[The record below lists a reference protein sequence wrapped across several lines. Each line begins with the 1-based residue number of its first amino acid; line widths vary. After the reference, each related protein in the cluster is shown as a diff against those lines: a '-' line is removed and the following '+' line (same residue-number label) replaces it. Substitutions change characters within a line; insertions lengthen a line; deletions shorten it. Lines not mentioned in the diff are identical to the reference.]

1 MFWTEWK
8 QEDNM
13 LKTCRMQ
20 SKQGLEENLKHYTLV
35 LEKTGLTLGYGMKN
49 YLEEEKIDRDKSVK
63 RQWQGSGE
71 RK

>member
-1 MFWTEWK
+1 MT
-8 QEDNM
+8 
-13 LKTCRMQ
+13 
-20 SKQGLEENLKHYTLV
+20 V

-71 RK
+71 RE